1 MKPGAGKTFSA
12 FGFTQLLMVVAIGF
26 ALFLAYDPWRWG
38 QVREELLAK
47 FPNVDR
53 IEGAM
58 LERWVAEVKG
68 DPTKVGPQILDVRS
82 EAEYRVSHIP
92 GALHVSVAA
101 TPEEMHLL
109 PTPEDRAA
117 DLRRPIVVCCT
128 VGFDSGEVAGGL
140 KRAGFSRVQ
149 MLHGGVFRWGNERRA
164 LVNGDGAAV
173 SVVSVGSSPHSRLLD
188 RSIRARVP

>member
-1 MKPGAGKTFSA
+1 MKPGAAKTFSA

-92 GALHVSVAA
+92 GGA
-101 TPEEMHLL
+101 PRECGR
-109 PTPEDRAA
+109 D
-117 DLRRPIVVCCT
+117 
-128 VGFDSGEVAGGL
+128 AGGDAFTSY
-140 KRAGFSRVQ
+140 AGGPGCGFTAPDRGL
-149 MLHGGVFRWGNERRA
+149 LHGR
-164 LVNGDGAAV
+164 
-173 SVVSVGSSPHSRLLD
+173 
-188 RSIRARVP
+188 I